1 MLMDPNKPNGSMPT
15 NEQTNPAPD
24 NLQVKAYPNEQILAP
39 AGQAQY
45 QQNAVNNTP
54 KILPQQ
60 NDQQV
65 ASAPQTQPAPSFQR
79 LTPQGE
85 AGSVQEP
92 ILITTPTE
100 IPPTQALTPVT
111 PTQGATTAQVQNAPF
126 DPSRVKAY
134 ASSTPINPI
143 TASYTPAPGTH
154 IPDEVAAKINETP
167 LQSSADILKQGKKGS
182 SLARLRSAASIFIF
196 IGAIIIAA
204 FLINLTVF
212 QSYYVDGSSMT
223 PTLQNNDRLIISKVE
238 RTLSI
243 IQSKTYIPER
253 GQIVTLDSSITGLNG
268 QKEQLIKRV
277 IGLPG
282 DRVQI
287 SNGVVTITNSDY
299 PNGVNI
305 DQELGLTNLDATYTD
320 SPVDVI
326 VPQGAVY
333 VMGDNRKQ
341 GGSYD
346 SRSFGAVSG
355 DKIRG
360 RLWARVLPLDQARLY

>member
-1 MLMDPNKPNGSMPT
+1 MLMDPNKPNSSTPT
-15 NEQTNPAPD
+15 SNQPNTIPAPD
-24 NLQVKAYPNEQILAP
+24 SPQANYYPNGQDTTPTE
-39 AGQAQY
+39 QAQY
-45 QQNAVNNTP
+45 PENAVNNTP
-54 KILPQQ
+54 ENLTPQY
-60 NDQQV
+60 NQQA
-65 ASAPQTQPAPSFQR
+65 ASVQPSRQDFQQ

-85 AGSVQEP
+85 AGSTQEP
-92 ILITTPTE
+92 IVIATPASTTPSAAPAQST
-100 IPPTQALTPVT
+100 PPNQT
-111 PTQGATTAQVQNAPF
+111 QNAPF

-154 IPDEVAAKINETP
+154 IPEEIAAKISEAP
-167 LQSSADILKQGKKGS
+167 LQSSSEILKQSKKGLG
-182 SLARLRSAASIFIF
+182 LARLKSIASIFIF
-196 IGAIIIAA
+196 IGAIIVAA
-204 FLINLTVF
+204 FLINLTIF

-243 IQSKTYIPER
+243 LQSKSYIPER
-253 GQIVTLDSSITGLNG
+253 GQIVILDSSITGLNG

-287 SNGVVTITNSDY
+287 NNGAVTITNSDY
-299 PNGVNI
+299 PNGINI
-305 DQELGLTNLDATYTD
+305 NQELGLTNLDATYTD
-320 SPVDVI
+320 TPVDVI
-326 VPQGAVY
+326 VPQGSVY
-333 VMGDNRKQ
+333 VLGDNRKQ

-346 SRSFGAVSG
+346 SRSFGVISG
-355 DKIRG
+355 DKIQG